1 MFNGCGISFW
11 EDEKVLEMD
20 GGDSC
25 ITIGIYLM
33 PLICTLKGLKWF
45 ILCFMCFT
53 TMKNTKKKVYVNSNA
68 WYFSAWVPKSHG
80 EAVRREG
87 RGYMGR
93 ELGQGLLAMFWVF
106 LVIRVFLFCDN

>member
-1 MFNGCGISFW
+1 MVHFMFYVFYYN
-11 EDEKVLEMD
+11 EK
-20 GGDSC
+20 
-25 ITIGIYLM
+25 Y
-33 PLICTLKGLKWF
+33 
-45 ILCFMCFT
+45 
-53 TMKNTKKKVYVNSNA
+53 KKKVYVNSNA